1 MNWKHVH
8 LIFLREM
15 NDQLRDRRTLFTITI
30 LPMLLYPLLGMLM
43 MQIAQFNREY
53 TVRIRVVGAEHWP
66 QSSPLLGPDQQLLP
80 QIGLEKL
87 TKLVEIETVPWP
99 EDTSP
104 AAHQKLLA
112 ISRAAV
118 MTDAVDAVLLI
129 EPNFQQLLAQR
140 LASDTSSSPLP
151 SGSLPPS
158 RSLLPSGSLLPE
170 ATSPTPTPSP
180 SPPLPDDP
188 TTTLSPA
195 ATALA
200 AAQPDTEDGL
210 ELIANLARDNSKIAQ
225 NRLNTVLD
233 HWRSNWVAT
242 QLAAFGMNPRL
253 VEPIMLTETDT
264 SVSSVRHAMLWSK
277 ILPFVMLVWAL
288 TGAFYPAIDLC
299 AGEKERGTLETLL
312 SSPARRQ
319 EIVWGKLLTI
329 SVFSVG
335 SALLNLMSMHMTAG
349 IIVKQLAS
357 QGSAEIAEVLGPM
370 PFHALGWLVLLLIP
384 MAAFFSALAL
394 AVAALARSTKEGQYY
409 LMPLLLVTL
418 PLVALPMLPSL
429 ELNLGTSLIPVS
441 GAVFLARSLIEGRYT
456 EALVHLPVVMLVTA
470 ACCSLSIRWAIRQF
484 ESESVMFREADRWSV
499 KLWLHQVWRDRGET
513 ASPTEAVLCGVIILI
528 GMFFA
533 QFVAGSSVADWNSI
547 VTSTVMVQIGLI
559 LSPCLLMAI
568 FLTRSMRHALRIHR
582 TQASHVAAAILIG
595 VALHPTYMALGKGIS
610 QVYKIG
616 DETAT
621 VLQYFQ
627 AMVMAQP
634 LWSLLLLMAV
644 LPAIC
649 EELAFRGFIFGG
661 LLRQGGALRAI
672 VVSALFFGFTHPV
685 LQQSMA
691 ACLMGLLLGLIA
703 WRTGGVVCTM
713 IVHAINNTL
722 SLTLAWC
729 ATNQVSLPDTLQWA
743 ISADGGEWSYQ
754 PEWIAMSVFM
764 SLALLV
770 VLFRRSA
777 GTRQTVQAEMA

>member
-43 MQIAQFNREY
+43 MQIAQFNREH
-53 TVRIRVVGAEHWP
+53 TVRIRIVGAENWP
-66 QSSPLLGPDQQLLP
+66 SESPLLDDSQQLLP
-80 QIGLEKL
+80 QPGLEKL
-87 TKLVEIETVPWP
+87 SKLVEIESVPWP
-99 EDTSP
+99 ADDGEG
-104 AAHQKLLA
+104 AREKLVSS
-112 ISRAAV
+112 SRAAIMADV
-118 MTDAVDAVLLI
+118 VDAVLI
-129 EPNFQQLLAQR
+129 VEPEFEKLLQQR
-140 LASDTSSSPLP
+140 LADNNGQPPQAANPAMTEKPAEVPTEEP
-151 SGSLPPS
+151 SH
-158 RSLLPSGSLLPE
+158 
-170 ATSPTPTPSP
+170 TPIEGTAATPSHPIP
-180 SPPLPDDP
+180 SA
-188 TTTLSPA
+188 S
-195 ATALA
+195 
-200 AAQPDTEDGL
+200 QDGL
-210 ELIANLARDNSKIAQ
+210 QLIANLARDNSKIAQ
-225 NRLNTVLD
+225 NRLEAVLD
-233 HWRSNWVAT
+233 QWRSNWVAT

-253 VEPIMLTETDT
+253 VDPIYLTETDT
-264 SVSSVRHAMLWSK
+264 SESSVRRAMLWSK
-277 ILPFVMLVWAL
+277 VLPFVMLVWAL

-312 SSPARRQ
+312 SSPARRR

-335 SALLNLMSMHMTAG
+335 SALLNLLSMHLTAS

-357 QGSAEIAEVLGPM
+357 QGSAQIAEALGPM
-370 PFHALGWLVLLLIP
+370 PIHAFGWLVLLLLP

-418 PLVALPMLPSL
+418 PLVALPMIPSL
-429 ELNLGTSLIPVS
+429 ELNLGTSLVPVS
-441 GAVFLARSLIEGRYT
+441 GAVFLVRSLIEGRYT
-456 EALVHLPVVMLVTA
+456 EAIIHLPVVMLVTA
-470 ACCSLSIRWAIRQF
+470 CCCSLAIRWAIRQF
-484 ESESVMFREADRWSV
+484 ESEAVMFREADRWSV

-513 ASPTEAVLCGVIILI
+513 ASPTEAILCGMIILI

-533 QFVAGSSVADWNSI
+533 QFVAGSSVSDWSSI
-547 VTSTVMVQIGLI
+547 VTSTVVVQIGLI
-559 LSPCLLMAI
+559 LTPCLLMAI
-568 FLTRSMRHALRIHR
+568 FLTRSLRNALRIHR
-582 TQASHVAAAILIG
+582 TQPAHVAAAVLIG
-595 VALHPTYMALGKGIS
+595 IAMHPSYLALGKGIS

-616 DETAT
+616 DETAA

-627 AMVMAQP
+627 GLILAQP
-634 LWSLLLLMAV
+634 LWSLLLLMAL
-644 LPAIC
+644 LPAVC

-691 ACLMGLLLGLIA
+691 AALMGLLLGLIA
-703 WRTGGVVCTM
+703 WRTGGVLCTV

-729 ATNQVSLPDTLQWA
+729 AANQITLPVALQWA
-743 ISADGGEWSYQ
+743 ISNEGDEWGYQ
-754 PEWIAMSVFM
+754 PEWIAMSVFL

-770 VLFRRSA
+770 VLFRRNA
-777 GTRQTVQAEMA
+777 ETRQTVQAEMA

>member
-8 LIFLREM
+8 LIFMREM

-43 MQIAQFNREY
+43 MQIAQFNREH
-53 TVRIRVVGAEHWP
+53 TVRIRVVGAENWP
-66 QSSPLLGPDQQLLP
+66 AESPLLTDAQQLIPLA
-80 QIGLEKL
+80 GLEKL
-87 TKLVEIETVPWP
+87 TRLVEIEAVPWP
-99 EDTSP
+99 QDGSP
-104 AAHQKLLA
+104 AARTKLVSNSRTA
-112 ISRAAV
+112 IMADV
-118 MTDAVDAVLLI
+118 VDAVLLV
-129 EPNFQQLLAQR
+129 EPDFQR
-140 LASDTSSSPLP
+140 LLQQRVASSSQALP
-151 SGSLPPS
+151 
-158 RSLLPSGSLLPE
+158 
-170 ATSPTPTPSP
+170 A
-180 SPPLPDDP
+180 
-188 TTTLSPA
+188 SPA
-195 ATALA
+195 STPGESDLVQAETPQ
-200 AAQPDTEDGL
+200 AQPDNEDGL

-225 NRLNTVLD
+225 NRLNVVLD
-233 HWRSNWVAT
+233 QWRSNWVAQ
-242 QLAAFGMNPRL
+242 QLSAVGMNPRL
-253 VEPIMLTETDT
+253 VEPILLTETDT
-264 SVSSVRHAMLWSK
+264 SVSSVRRAMLWSK
-277 ILPFVMLVWAL
+277 VLPFVMLVWAL

-312 SSPARRQ
+312 SSPARRR

-335 SALLNLMSMHMTAG
+335 SALLNLMSMHLTAG

-357 QGSAEIAEVLGPM
+357 QGSAQIAEALGPM
-370 PFHALGWLVLLLIP
+370 PIHALGWLVLLLLP

-429 ELNLGTSLIPVS
+429 ELNLGTSLVPVS

-470 ACCSLSIRWAIRQF
+470 CCCSLSIRWAIRQF
-484 ESESVMFREADRWSV
+484 ESEAVMFREADRWSM

-533 QFVAGSSVADWNSI
+533 QFLAGSSIADWNAI
-547 VTSTVMVQIGLI
+547 VVSTVVVQIGLI
-559 LSPCLLMAI
+559 LTPCLLMAI

-582 TQASHVAAAILIG
+582 PQATHAAAAILIG
-595 VALHPTYMALGKGIS
+595 IALHPSYMALGKGIS

-616 DETAT
+616 DETAS
-621 VLQYFQ
+621 VLMYFQ
-627 AMVMAQP
+627 SLVMAQP
-634 LWSLLLLMAV
+634 LWTLLLLMAV

-661 LLRQGGALRAI
+661 LLRQGGAVRAI

-685 LQQSMA
+685 LQQSLA

-703 WRTGGVVCTM
+703 WRTGGVLCTI

-729 ATNQVSLPDTLQWA
+729 AAHQVPLPVTLQWA
-743 ISADGGEWSYQ
+743 ISADGDEWSYQ
-754 PEWIAMSVFM
+754 PEWIALSVFM

-770 VLFRRSA
+770 VLFRRNTE
-777 GTRQTVQAEMA
+777 TRQTVQAEMA